1 MVSARR
7 CERAVRRARVG
18 VLGIRT
24 APSIFVSSGS
34 PLIRSMIGHISVN
47 HDGKSPMS
55 TSMNITQLFYS
66 GSHLHTVSG
75 ATHSVLLRGGVLPL
89 AELNSTLPTGVLAT
103 DQNGSAMHAVNSADQ
118 LKVYTPYGYHRAAPS
133 GLQLVAFNGE
143 RLDPISAGYPLG
155 NGYRL
160 YSPALLRYLAADS
173 LSPFDIGGINPYC
186 YVLDD
191 PINKSDP
198 SGRAPGIP
206 LINKLGVLA
215 IAKKKPFSRSLTIQ
229 AHGGPGEALV
239 GSERLGAAE
248 FNAFLQENGVF
259 AEKYKKITL
268 CMCYSASTAEN
279 NSISFGQT
287 FANFTGRP
295 IKAFDGIVFHLV
307 SEYKKSGK
315 FEIQILKKDARNH
328 TDAQIS
334 VSPDVPF
341 NYRPKI
347 FMPIDQQ
354 KKVRQD

>member
-1 MVSARR
+1 
-7 CERAVRRARVG
+7 
-18 VLGIRT
+18 
-24 APSIFVSSGS
+24 
-34 PLIRSMIGHISVN
+34 
-47 HDGKSPMS
+47 MS

-215 IAKKKPFSRSLTIQ
+215 IAKKNLLAGRLPSRLMVGQ
-229 AHGGPGEALV
+229 ARRSWAVKDWVQRNLM
-239 GSERLGAAE
+239 RFFKRMACLLK
-248 FNAFLQENGVF
+248 NT
-259 AEKYKKITL
+259 KK
-268 CMCYSASTAEN
+268 
-279 NSISFGQT
+279 
-287 FANFTGRP
+287 
-295 IKAFDGIVFHLV
+295 
-307 SEYKKSGK
+307 
-315 FEIQILKKDARNH
+315 
-328 TDAQIS
+328 
-334 VSPDVPF
+334 
-341 NYRPKI
+341 
-347 FMPIDQQ
+347 
-354 KKVRQD
+354 